1 MPWYRQLH
9 WQIVIGL
16 ILGLI
21 YGVLAAVFG
30 WREFTARWLTPFGTI
45 FINLLKLIAV
55 PLILVSLI
63 TGVASLSDLR
73 KLSRI
78 GGKTI
83 SLYLATTTI
92 SIALGLIIVN
102 VTRPGHRIPSDM
114 RDQLQ
119 ATYQQDAAARTE
131 AAQETRQR
139 TVLQPLVD
147 MVPENFF
154 QAASLNRNMLQVVFL
169 ALLFGIGLIQIPTEK
184 ARPILSLFE
193 SLNLVVI
200 RLVDLIM
207 LMAPIGV
214 FALIAGTIT
223 SIAQDDL
230 GQVLELLGALGFYCL
245 AVIAGL
251 ALHTFVTYPLLLKTL
266 TPMSVRTFFSGIGP
280 AQLVAFSTSSSAA
293 TLPVTMERCE
303 EKLGVS
309 EEVSSFVLPLGATI
323 NMDGTALY
331 QSVAAVFIAQSLGMG
346 LDLTAQLTIVLTALL
361 ASIGSAGVPG
371 AGIIM
376 LVIILE
382 AVGVPSASIALIL
395 GVDRIL
401 DMVRTATNITGD
413 AAVAI
418 VVATSENQ
426 LGTANLSETSDR
438 IRISSI

>member
-30 WREFTARWLTPFGTI
+30 WSEFTARWLTPFGTI

-83 SLYLATTTI
+83 SLYLATTTV

-169 ALLFGIGLIQIPTEK
+169 ALLFGIGLIQIPAEK
-184 ARPILSLFE
+184 ARPLLSLFE

-207 LMAPIGV
+207 LIAPIGV
-214 FALIAGTIT
+214 FALIADTIT

-331 QSVAAVFIAQSLGMG
+331 QSVAAVFIAQSLGME

-401 DMVRTATNITGD
+401 DMLRTATNVTGD

-418 VVATSENQ
+418 IVATSENQ
-426 LGTANLSETSDR
+426 LGTADLSEKADQ